1 MMTSFDGIKREGE
14 SGVGR
19 ETEAD
24 TEVEREE
31 QVYCPPL
38 TGSVAGL

>member
-1 MMTSFDGIKREGE
+1 MMTSFDGIKRERE

-24 TEVEREE
+24 SGREREE

-38 TGSVAGL
+38 TGLVAGL